1 MAKKSE
7 KKDKKLKAQYNKKI
21 FIIISVASGI
31 NLFYNFLFCY
41 LKKNYIYSKKEL
53 FGIIILVI
61 LDLIYYKILDSFQG
75 SFFESY
81 LIDLFGLNI
90 LVQVLTIF
98 SNKFYYLYLILPILL
113 FWKIGGYLFEYISNI
128 GKYDGTEEE
137 DNNQQNKLKNL
148 GHQSKNLNK
157 EKKEKIKYVKY

>member
-7 KKDKKLKAQYNKKI
+7 KKDKKLKAQYNKII

-31 NLFYNFLFCY
+31 NLFYNFFCY

>member
-1 MAKKSE
+1 M
-7 KKDKKLKAQYNKKI
+7 
-21 FIIISVASGI
+21 
-31 NLFYNFLFCY
+31 
-41 LKKNYIYSKKEL
+41 
-53 FGIIILVI
+53 
-61 LDLIYYKILDSFQG
+61 
-75 SFFESY
+75 
-81 LIDLFGLNI
+81 
-90 LVQVLTIF
+90 
-98 SNKFYYLYLILPILL
+98 ILPILL